1 MNIESTSIN
10 FSKDTTKSNP
20 QSNTNSN
27 ISFAEELS
35 ELKKEEATEK
45 EDTKVEKAEE
55 TSAEEKEIKTK
66 EKEDVDS
73 AIKDLNKVVEELNQ
87 SDEKKS
93 SEIKKDTISTDNKDM
108 INNDFNIDDKN
119 ILPQMNPSMNFNSN
133 GQPFS
138 SFMNEQAQSNK
149 GLAINSA
156 DLAEEIAILSTMEEN
171 IALANK
177 NNLVQSAEKTIINN
191 EGIKKVDTKT
201 NITIENVVKYDSII
215 MNEADVEVFTQL
227 VQNGTVDLNNL
238 APKIAEKGVQVSK
251 TLADMLAKS
260 MENNQPIR
268 INFDN
273 DISVII
279 RISRDGKITADF
291 LPSSQI
297 AEAYL
302 KENLPLLR
310 QKFDDEN
317 IKYDELNQRER
328 KEQHKEQNRKKGRN
342 DE

>member
-45 EDTKVEKAEE
+45 EDTKVEK
-55 TSAEEKEIKTK
+55 TEEKAK

-93 SEIKKDTISTDNKDM
+93 SEIKKDTNSTDNKDM

-156 DLAEEIAILSTMEEN
+156 DLAEEIAISQ
-171 IALANK
+171 A
-177 NNLVQSAEKTIINN
+177 
-191 EGIKKVDTKT
+191 
-201 NITIENVVKYDSII
+201 
-215 MNEADVEVFTQL
+215 
-227 VQNGTVDLNNL
+227 
-238 APKIAEKGVQVSK
+238 QVSRLEK
-251 TLADMLAKS
+251 NALKYMK
-260 MENNQPIR
+260 
-268 INFDN
+268 
-273 DISVII
+273 
-279 RISRDGKITADF
+279 GF
-291 LPSSQI
+291 L
-297 AEAYL
+297 E
-302 KENLPLLR
+302 
-310 QKFDDEN
+310 
-317 IKYDELNQRER
+317 
-328 KEQHKEQNRKKGRN
+328 
-342 DE
+342 